1 MLILTLNA
9 ILVFDFTSHL
19 PGSRLF
25 HVPNP
30 IRVKDLLSSMEQS
43 FLDFFEES
51 NADSYSATTAKSPM
65 INCRIL

>member
-1 MLILTLNA
+1 MLIPLNA
-9 ILVFDFTSHL
+9 ILVFDFTSCL

-30 IRVKDLLSSMEQS
+30 IRVKDLFSSIEQS

-65 INCRIL
+65 INFRIL